1 MTRFAFLALLALP
14 LLAACDM
21 DRSGLLDAGG
31 VTRLSGAETR
41 SVTDAPRIVPA
52 GFTTGRDGT
61 QMELVTADGRV
72 LTGTLTLQQQPVIVP
87 LAATG
92 APLVGG
98 GTVLAGEVT
107 GDGVVLACRF
117 RLLNPPRGLDGGG
130 AGRCEGAGRQ
140 VDFLF

>member
-1 MTRFAFLALLALP
+1 MTPLARLSLLALP
-14 LLAACDM
+14 LLAACGP
-21 DRSGLLDAGG
+21 DRMGLLDTGG

-41 SVTDAPRIVPA
+41 SVSDAPRVVPA

-61 QMELVTADGRV
+61 RMELVSADGRV
-72 LTGTLTLQQQPVIVP
+72 LNGVLTLQQQPVIVP

-98 GTVLAGEVT
+98 GTVLAGEVA
-107 GDGVVLACRF
+107 GDGLVMTCRF

-130 AGRCEGAGRQ
+130 AGRCEGSGRQ
-140 VDFLF
+140 VDFVF

>member
-1 MTRFAFLALLALP
+1 MTRFAPLALIA
-14 LLAACDM
+14 LLAACGFD
-21 DRSGLLDAGG
+21 GPNLFQPET

-41 SVTDAPRIVPA
+41 SVTDSPRIVPA

-72 LTGTLTLQQQPVIVP
+72 LNGLLTLQQQPVIVP

-92 APLVGG
+92 GPLVGG
-98 GTVLAGEVT
+98 GTELVGDLT
-107 GDGVVLACRF
+107 GDGIVLSCRF

-130 AGRCEGAGRQ
+130 TGRCQGGGRQ